1 MNAQLRLF
9 TQYTFQIRIFNSQ
22 QMCKTIFYVDRIA
35 KLFLELLNK
44 VFKAPCKMRRKWKR
58 TETSSLSDDN

>member
-22 QMCKTIFYVDRIA
+22 QMRKTIFYVDRIV
-35 KLFLELLNK
+35 KLFLGLLNK
-44 VFKAPCKMRRKWKR
+44 VFKAPCKMRRK
-58 TETSSLSDDN
+58 